1 MCAIL
6 SSFVVYYLNETFP
19 PPFSLFFFFFFSLS
33 LPQKK
38 EADDFIPNDGGYVTA
53 YRREEKQLLFR
64 RGTQK

>member
-19 PPFSLFFFFFFSLS
+19 PPFSLFFFFFLS
-33 LPQKK
+33 FAPTKEG
-38 EADDFIPNDGGYVTA
+38 EADDFIPNDGGVVG